1 VDLGGNKRAR
11 WQADI
16 AATDTIDLFS
26 VTWTCEIT
34 DSARREPYRVTQTF
48 LLLRP
53 TWSDPVARST
63 LLDQVKQRILQ
74 IQGVAP

>member
-1 VDLGGNKRAR
+1 MASCSC
-11 WQADI
+11 
-16 AATDTIDLFS
+16 TFPT

-34 DSARREPYRVTQTF
+34 DPARHEPYRATQTF

-53 TWSDPVARST
+53 TWSDPVERST
-63 LLDQVKQRILQ
+63 LLDQAKQRILQ